1 MIGPFDLRHIG
12 LVYGLQH
19 ATTALD
25 LKAGLVQAPSP
36 LRSALRSYLAT
47 RATRTYTYIL
57 QAPSNGHRLRGF
69 VQARPRQSQVAWK
82 VTCIAPNL
90 DTSDDA
96 ATVWY
101 RLLLHLC
108 IAAGER
114 RVQRLFACLP
124 DDHPA
129 EEVLRQAGFASY
141 ARQRLLVRS
150 ATLPIT
156 ARPSRAA
163 RPLRPEDTAGLT
175 QFFHKLTPR
184 LIQQAAELQEWPA
197 DVPVQD
203 AMLKTAAQAYVWHD
217 HQGVLSGYLYL
228 DVGPRGVW
236 TRAIVRPDQRHQAL
250 EMVEHA
256 LSLAASY
263 TSRPVYSA
271 LREYESGVEHA
282 LEQSG
287 FEVTGTYRLWVKH
300 TAVQVKM
307 VPHKFVQSLENRA
320 GIAPT
325 VSHIEPGELAG
336 LDTRPYVR

>member
-1 MIGPFDLRHIG
+1 VIGPFDLRHIG
-12 LVYGLQH
+12 LVYGLQD

-25 LKAGLVQAPSP
+25 LKAGLVETPSP
-36 LRSALRSYLAT
+36 LRSALRSYLPTGAM
-47 RATRTYTYIL
+47 RTYTYVL
-57 QAPSNGHRLRGF
+57 QAPSNGHPLRGF
-69 VQARPRQSQVAWK
+69 VQACPRQSEIAWK

-90 DTSDDA
+90 NTSDQA

-141 ARQRLLVRS
+141 ARQRLLARS
-150 ATLPIT
+150 AALPIT

-163 RPLRPEDTAGLT
+163 KPLRPEDAVGVTSL
-175 QFFHKLTPR
+175 FHKLTPR
-184 LIQQAAELQEWPA
+184 LVQQTAELQEWPA
-197 DVPVQD
+197 EVPMQD
-203 AMLKTAAQAYVWHD
+203 AMLKSSAQAYVWQD
-217 HQGVLSGYLYL
+217 HQGDLSGYLYL

-236 TRAIVRPDQRHQAL
+236 ARVIVRPDQRHQAL

-263 TSRPVYSA
+263 TPRPVYCTV
-271 LREYESGVEHA
+271 REYESGVEHA

-287 FEVTGTYRLWVKH
+287 FEASGTYRLWVKH
-300 TAVQVKM
+300 TAVQVKA
-307 VPHKFVQSLENRA
+307 VPHKFVQTFENRA
-320 GIAPT
+320 GVAPT
-325 VSHIEPGELAG
+325 VSHCGPS
-336 LDTRPYVR
+336 